1 MHVIFWERCLT
12 GINKKAEGKASYD
25 EPVEAVS
32 ASCITGRAPY
42 NEVYF
47 FTRFEKDETMLEELT
62 YNATTVTRMEK
73 NQ

>member
-1 MHVIFWERCLT
+1 MYGIFWERCLT
-12 GINKKAEGKASYD
+12 GINKKVEGKAAYD

-42 NEVYF
+42 NEVYY
-47 FTRFEKDETMLEELT
+47 FTRFEKDETMVERPT

>member
-1 MHVIFWERCLT
+1 MYVIFWERCLT

-25 EPVEAVS
+25 EPVEEVS

-47 FTRFEKDETMLEELT
+47 FTRFEKDETMVEEPT

>member
-42 NEVYF
+42 NEVYY